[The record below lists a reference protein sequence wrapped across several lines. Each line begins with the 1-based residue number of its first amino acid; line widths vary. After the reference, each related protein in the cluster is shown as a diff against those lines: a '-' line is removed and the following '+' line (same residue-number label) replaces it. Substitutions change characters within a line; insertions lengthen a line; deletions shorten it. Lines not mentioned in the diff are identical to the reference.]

1 MTTPQYVV
9 SALRRTVSY
18 VVSGFPSTWL
28 AAGSRTVIAV
38 LTVCLFFAAPAAAT
52 VLVPADLTELSR
64 DAGAIVRGRVV
75 AVESRWTEDHRAIET
90 LVTIEAEAALKG
102 SLGATIQF
110 LVPGGTLG
118 RYRSL
123 FVGAPEFVTGER
135 LIVFLGWRAPSYPH
149 LLGLSQ
155 GVYRIVPSAV
165 GSVVTPPPLVGP
177 ATGQAPIV
185 RGDPSRRPQPLADF
199 EQRVRTLAGA
209 RP

>member
-9 SALRRTVSY
+9 SALRRTVIP
-18 VVSGFPSTWL
+18 VV
-28 AAGSRTVIAV
+28 AA
-38 LTVCLFFAAPAAAT
+38 CLFQVATPDAT

-75 AVESRWTEDHRAIET
+75 AVESRWTDDHRAIET

-102 SLGATIQF
+102 SLGSTIQF

-123 FVGAPEFVTGER
+123 FIGAPEFVTGER
-135 LIVFLGWRAPSYPH
+135 LVVFLGWRGPSYPYV
-149 LLGLSQ
+149 LGLSQ
-155 GVYRIVPSAV
+155 GIYRIVPSAN
-165 GSVVTPPPLVGP
+165 GSESLVTPPPLVSP
-177 ATGQAPIV
+177 ATGRVPIV
-185 RGDPSRRPQPLADF
+185 RGDPSRRPQPLGEF
-199 EQRVRTLAGA
+199 EQRVRSLTGA